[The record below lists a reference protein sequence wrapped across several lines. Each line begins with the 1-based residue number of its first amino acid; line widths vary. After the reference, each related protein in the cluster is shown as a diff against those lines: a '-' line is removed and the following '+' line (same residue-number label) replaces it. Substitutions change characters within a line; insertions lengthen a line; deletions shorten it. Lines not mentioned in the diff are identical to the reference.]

1 MVRVGECPPV
11 ITLCPAAIILP
22 ELMFYSGI
30 FNIQTWNMPQIL
42 QECFCKAI
50 GFVWKIREGSWL
62 LICSRLQV
70 FRDGGTLTLIG
81 LGRSPRMMQTH
92 FIFVALFLQR
102 EKEREDCILVRDQ
115 LWDGG
120 KGRTPNPVH
129 RSNHQGT
136 MYRVHHKEINRK
148 CNCWSDEIIAKC
160 WNSFHKD
167 LGLKWKYAFKAE
179 WSHERYFIYHGLH
192 IPTRA
197 AMESFDSCAM
207 CTEWL
212 GKQGGGD
219 QSIFN
224 LKQMSKLWDLPRVWL
239 YDITYRNCSAHFIF
253 SKTWTTSSKSEF
265 N

>member
-11 ITLCPAAIILP
+11 ITLCPLASSYQSLCFIL
-22 ELMFYSGI
+22 ESLTFRHET
-30 FNIQTWNMPQIL
+30 FRQIL
-42 QECFCKAI
+42 QECFCTAI

-81 LGRSPRMMQTH
+81 LGPSPRMMQKH

-120 KGRTPNPVH
+120 KGRIPNPVH

-160 WNSFHKD
+160 WNWGPWNEMKIC
-167 LGLKWKYAFKAE
+167 L
-179 WSHERYFIYHGLH
+179 
-192 IPTRA
+192 
-197 AMESFDSCAM
+197 
-207 CTEWL
+207 
-212 GKQGGGD
+212 
-219 QSIFN
+219 QSRMI
-224 LKQMSKLWDLPRVWL
+224 
-239 YDITYRNCSAHFIF
+239 
-253 SKTWTTSSKSEF
+253 TWTIFHISWPARTYKGC
-265 N
+265 NGVLW